1 MKCRRK
7 EKDWEMQ
14 PGRFANN
21 PECGAKE
28 TVKRME
34 ERTGKLKE
42 ERKQIKQDLKIRW
55 SMNSLGETSHQSSLE
70 ESDGYGP
77 SRKNNVSNRKNIKL
91 SQQKEGRVMARQ
103 SRGRFTRS
111 AGYVKKNNMKEK
123 RPSDKPSGGEEH
135 PLDKAQGSNR
145 EKIEWLGKGSTKANR
160 QAEDRMATRQSRKTR
175 QGGKSCRRRRHGK
188 QEAK

>member
-1 MKCRRK
+1 
-7 EKDWEMQ
+7 MQ
-14 PGRFANN
+14 PGRVADD
-21 PECGAKE
+21 PECGPKE
-28 TVKRME
+28 TMKRKE
-34 ERTGKLKE
+34 ERTRKPKE
-42 ERKQIKQDLKIRW
+42 EQKRIKQDLKIRR

-135 PLDKAQGSNR
+135 PLDKAQGSNK
-145 EKIEWLGKGSTKANR
+145 EKIAWSGKESTKANR
-160 QAEDRMATRQSRKTR
+160 QAEDLMATRQSRKTC
-175 QGGKSCRRRRHGK
+175 QGGKSRRRRRHRK